1 MVNSL
6 SHDQPPEAQDV
17 DAIVQRLVTLAP
29 ARPPRSVDRQ
39 KVRTY
44 LPAILTAR
52 KNGSS
57 WAQIAQIV
65 GMKAD
70 ALRKAVQH
78 FTASNAA
85 SPTVAT
91 LKTSA
96 RAALPSSTTRAPN
109 ESPQP
114 PDLRAA
120 GPPPTHAGLR
130 RKDARI

>member
-1 MVNSL
+1 VNPL
-6 SHDQPPEAQDV
+6 SQDQPPEAQDG
-17 DAIVQRLVTLAP
+17 DAIAQRLRALAP
-29 ARPPRSVDRQ
+29 ERPPRSVDRQ

-52 KNGSS
+52 KNGNS

-78 FTASNAA
+78 FTAGNAA

-91 LKTSA
+91 LITSA
-96 RAALPSSTTRAPN
+96 REALPSSTTRAPN
-109 ESPQP
+109 KSPQP
-114 PDLRAA
+114 PGVRAA